1 MAKYG
6 VASGRMCVPAALP
19 PSGLGPAPAAG
30 ADGLCWQAACC
41 RHIATGWRAGSGNG
55 QEKGRCTAGNSSRA
69 SDPAAHAAST
79 AGARHRARAGRPWPP
94 PSLSWARLPAGPSPS
109 PHYSCLGE
117 SDSQQSLPTARGLGS
132 GPVHGPAGPCFRVL
146 ASGVRLKAQ
155 LGQNPPPGSWG
166 HGQDS
171 GSWPRGPRCH
181 IRPSPP
187 RPSASS
193 KRGGDPLAR
202 RKSSLLETEVA
213 RDPRHLPPLPVLM
226 VRSKSRASSTRGRGP
241 HRLNPGGR
249 MVGPAR
255 GLPHTGVRRRAGPR
269 RREGGPQ
276 KQGRVTRPEH
286 DGVEGREAYT

>member
-1 MAKYG
+1 MAKHG

-19 PSGLGPAPAAG
+19 PSGLWGRLQPQERTASVGKLPAAATSPRAGEPALETGRKRQGARQETAAAPQTPRLTLPAPPEQ
-30 ADGLCWQAACC
+30 D
-41 RHIATGWRAGSGNG
+41 TG
-55 QEKGRCTAGNSSRA
+55 
-69 SDPAAHAAST
+69 
-79 AGARHRARAGRPWPP
+79 

-109 PHYSCLGE
+109 PHYSCLGD
-117 SDSQQSLPTARGLGS
+117 SDGQQSLPTARVLGS

-146 ASGVRLKAQ
+146 ASGAHLKAQ
-155 LGQNPPPGSWG
+155 LGQDPSPSSWG

-171 GSWPRGPRCH
+171 GSRPHGPGCH

-202 RKSSLLETEVA
+202 RKSSLLETELA
-213 RDPRHLPPLPVLM
+213 GDPCHLPPLPVLL
-226 VRSKSRASSTRGRGP
+226 VRSESRASSTRGRGP

-276 KQGRVTRPEH
+276 KQGGVTRPEG